1 MAIIVD
7 KVQKKKDIAL
17 ACRELFINSSMKD
30 LTIAEFAKAAKVG
43 KGTIYEYFENK
54 EEIVFEIVNI
64 LMQEH
69 NMLKRQQIDEASSA
83 KEKIKIFYYF
93 FYSKEDA
100 QLRKL
105 YKEFIS
111 ISLVS
116 PDPQMIAFQ
125 TQCAT
130 TYFTW
135 FEEIIQDG
143 IDKDEF
149 TPSSIN
155 LARGLFVIGE
165 GLFINSEVTH
175 TIDDIQKEIDNFF
188 DALFELIKVKK

>member
-1 MAIIVD
+1 MAITVD

>member
-69 NMLKRQQIDEASSA
+69 NILKRQQIDEASSA